1 MTNDDALYRFRLGVF
16 ALAQELGNV
25 RAACRVFGIHH
36 STYYRWRALVGRYGT
51 ELLRPRERRRPQM
64 PNATSPMVEQ
74 RVLAY
79 SLAHPG
85 QGPDRIAAELRR
97 DKWGG
102 IVLSANGVWR
112 VLRRHG
118 LSTRGARLALVAG
131 YAAHSELPR
140 LDTEPQ
146 PERHL
151 EVEHPGELVQFDCFC
166 IGRLS
171 GTKGT
176 VWQYTAIDVYSA
188 YTWAELHATARN
200 PLARHTSELARRVA
214 RDLAARGWRLEAVTT
229 DNGSEFRSGAFRSAL
244 PASASSTASSTP
256 DAPRPTAAWS
266 GSSAPSSTNA
276 GSRPSP
282 ATSSPN
288 RPGWLGSSSASCGTT
303 TPTGPTTVATPEA
316 GSPRRCW
323 ARPRCSP
330 DEREASPHLGEN
342 ILTRLP
348 PLELGRSRGRSGCG
362 CRAAGDRGGRRGCP
376 ERTGHLVGDPG
387 AAARW
392 SALGTEVQPRP

>member
-16 ALAQELGNV
+16 ALAEQLGNV

-36 STYYRWRALVGRYGT
+36 STYYRWRSLVLRHGT
-51 ELLRPRERRRPQM
+51 ELLRPREPRRPQM

-85 QGPDRIAAELRR
+85 HGPDRIAAELRR
-97 DKWGG
+97 HKWGG

-131 YAAHSELPR
+131 YAAAAELPR
-140 LDTEPQ
+140 PDAGAQ

-176 VWQYTAIDVYSA
+176 VWQYTATDVYSA

-200 PLARHTSELARRVA
+200 PLARYTSELARRVA
-214 RDLAARGWRLEAVTT
+214 RELAERGWRLEALTT
-229 DNGSEFRSGAFRSAL
+229 DNGSEFRSSQFRSTVAHL
-244 PASASSTASSTP
+244 GAEHRFIHAGRPQTNGCVERVQRTILDECWKPAFARYLIPKQTGLARELERFLVDYNTDRAHNGRYTKGRVP
-256 DAPRPTAAWS
+256 DAVLGKAKMF
-266 GSSAPSSTNA
+266 
-276 GSRPSP
+276 SP
-282 ATSSPN
+282 
-288 RPGWLGSSSASCGTT
+288 
-303 TPTGPTTVATPEA
+303 
-316 GSPRRCW
+316 
-323 ARPRCSP
+323 
-330 DEREASPHLGEN
+330 
-342 ILTRLP
+342 
-348 PLELGRSRGRSGCG
+348 
-362 CRAAGDRGGRRGCP
+362 
-376 ERTGHLVGDPG
+376 
-387 AAARW
+387 
-392 SALGTEVQPRP
+392 

>member
-229 DNGSEFRSGAFRSAL
+229 DNGSEFRSGEFRSTLASL
-244 PASASSTASSTP
+244 GVEHRFIHAGRPQTNGCVERVQRTILDECWKPAFARYLIPKQTGLARELERFLRDYNTDRAHNGRYTRGRIP
-256 DAPRPTAAWS
+256 DAV
-266 GSSAPSSTNA
+266 
-276 GSRPSP
+276 
-282 ATSSPN
+282 
-288 RPGWLGSSSASCGTT
+288 LGKAKMF
-303 TPTGPTTVATPEA
+303 TG
-316 GSPRRCW
+316 
-323 ARPRCSP
+323 
-330 DEREASPHLGEN
+330 
-342 ILTRLP
+342 
-348 PLELGRSRGRSGCG
+348 
-362 CRAAGDRGGRRGCP
+362 
-376 ERTGHLVGDPG
+376 
-387 AAARW
+387 
-392 SALGTEVQPRP
+392 